1 MGFKSFISVRTL
13 ALATASEQV
22 LELYTAMFNRAADIG
37 GLNYW
42 TSEMDSKGWSILDVA
57 SSFAEQSEYATAY
70 PASSGNEFFITSI
83 YQNLLGREP
92 DTDGLAY
99 WVGELDSGNIE
110 AAHAVPAIIAGAK
123 SNASA
128 QGILDAQLVANKT
141 EVSDYFANSLGLN
154 DLAEAKSIM
163 SGVTSADDSPSAA
176 QETLNTFAAE
186 QYSADGLGVYEG
198 HKYLIFK
205 TEKNYAEAKAA
216 AEAVSIEELSSLVV
230 VDSAAETDFIFDLL
244 TTNNIRS
251 VAEDGGGA
259 VYAWLGASD
268 SVTEG
273 VWQWVD
279 GSTLNYNNWGATDGY
294 SEPDNWD
301 SRGAGSG
308 YTGQQDYAAI
318 ALTDWPV
325 GSAGQWNDV
334 DGVNSL
340 AYVVELF

>member
-1 MGFKSFISVRTL
+1 MRVL

-22 LELYTAMFNRAADIG
+22 LELYTAMFNRAADVG

-42 TSEMDSKGWSILDVA
+42 ASEMDSKGWSILDVA
-57 SSFAEQSEYATAY
+57 SSFSEQSEYATAY

-92 DTDGLAY
+92 DRDGLAY

-123 SNASA
+123 SNISA
-128 QGILDAQLVANKT
+128 QGVLDAQLVANKT

-154 DLAEAKSIM
+154 DLEEAQSIM
-163 SGVTSADDSPSAA
+163 SGITSADDSFSAA
-176 QETLNTFAAE
+176 QETLNIFAAQ

-198 HKYLIFK
+198 HKYLLFK
-205 TEKNYAEAKAA
+205 TAKNYADAKAA
-216 AEAVSIEELSSLVV
+216 AESISVDELSSLVV
-230 VDSAAETDFIFDLL
+230 VDTAAESSFIFNLL
-244 TTNNIRS
+244 TANNISS

-268 SVTEG
+268 STTEG
-273 VWQWVD
+273 TWQWVD
-279 GSTLNYNNWGATDGY
+279 GSALTYNNWGSADGY

-301 SRGAGSG
+301 SRGAGSD

-325 GSAGQWNDV
+325 GNAGQWNDV